1 MDEETAIAYAVVAIN
16 DMSCS
21 NVITQETTSGLS
33 IITVENILKFLP
45 GEMLSLMERFTEK
58 EIMKEAENLE

>member
-1 MDEETAIAYAVVAIN
+1 MDEEAAIAYAIVAIN

-21 NVITQETTSGLS
+21 NVITQETSTGLS
-33 IITVENILKFLP
+33 IISVENILKFLP

-58 EIMKEAENLE
+58 EIVKEAENLD